1 MQANSE
7 HTTMDGEE
15 LDLLEKYEKQFN
27 ETPPVGFI
35 DPQTSKR
42 MIRKAL
48 RDNRPFDE
56 KDLEF
61 EP

>member
-27 ETPPVGFI
+27 ETPPVAFI